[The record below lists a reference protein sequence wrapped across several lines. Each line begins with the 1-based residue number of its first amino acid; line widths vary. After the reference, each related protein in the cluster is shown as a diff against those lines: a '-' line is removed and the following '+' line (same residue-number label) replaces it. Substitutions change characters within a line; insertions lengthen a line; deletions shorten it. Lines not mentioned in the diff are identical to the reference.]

1 MVILQAVENWKQR
14 KKLARASNL
23 SVKTIVF
30 IYLLRDTVNG
40 KSCKESNG
48 EVLVYAGLKS
58 GPGHL
63 SRRSGPLRAERS
75 GDRMKEERNFTHQSI
90 RP

>member
-1 MVILQAVENWKQR
+1 MERVVRSQ
-14 KKLARASNL
+14 
-23 SVKTIVF
+23 
-30 IYLLRDTVNG
+30 TVRL
-40 KSCKESNG
+40 
-48 EVLVYAGLKS
+48 LVYAGLKS